1 MSAVLLLRN
10 NCYHYFTPG
19 RGVKYCPSL
28 CLSVCLHFSKPHVLN
43 SPYFIYM
50 LPMAV
55 AQSSSDGS
63 PVCYVFPI
71 FLDDVMLSQNGADG
85 SDHKPIIN

>member
-1 MSAVLLLRN
+1 
-10 NCYHYFTPG
+10 
-19 RGVKYCPSL
+19 
-28 CLSVCLHFSKPHVLN
+28 
-43 SPYFIYM
+43 M